1 MYAKEDP
8 RHVLQP
14 SAGTAKAACGYVG
27 AEVGL
32 FYQDPPQVDDQNGRT
47 WITRGQ
53 NAIVL
58 YSEARQGGRFERRG
72 QGDEYV
78 LLVPD
83 RDTKVK
89 ITTTAGT
96 EVVPGYSLAFIPPG
110 DSTIEIL
117 TAGRL
122 VRLFTARSEDIAAG
136 AANADSFTQP
146 HPTVPAFVPWPAPE
160 GGLKLRVYS
169 LDVPVTPGR
178 FGRIFRCTT
187 FMVNYLDPRVGP
199 RDRTMVSPH
208 HHADF
213 EQCSLVLEGDYIH
226 HLRWPWT
233 PNMNDWREDQH
244 LHCGAPSVCVIPPPV
259 IHTSTSEAPGLNQL
273 VDIFS
278 PPRRDFSVQPG
289 WVLNEADYPLPPQ

>member
-14 SAGTAKAACGYVG
+14 SADTAKAASGYVG

-32 FYQDPPQVDDQNGRT
+32 FYQDPPQVDDENGRS
-47 WITRGQ
+47 WMTRGQ
-53 NAIVL
+53 NAIVV
-58 YSEARQGGRFERRG
+58 YTEAHQGGRFERHG
-72 QGDEYV
+72 QVDEYV

-83 RDTKVK
+83 PDTKAK
-89 ITTTAGT
+89 ITTKAGT

-117 TAGRL
+117 TAGRI
-122 VRLFTARSEDIAAG
+122 VRLFTPRSEDIAAQ
-136 AANADSFTQP
+136 AANADSFTRP
-146 HPTVPAFVPWPAPE
+146 HPAVPAFVPWPEPE
-160 GGLKLRVYS
+160 GGLRLRVYS

-187 FMVNYLDPRVGP
+187 FMVNYLDPRIGP

-208 HHADF
+208 HHNDF
-213 EQCSLVLEGDYIH
+213 EQCSLVLDGAYIH

-244 LHCGAPSVCVIPPPV
+244 FYCGAPSVCVIPPPV